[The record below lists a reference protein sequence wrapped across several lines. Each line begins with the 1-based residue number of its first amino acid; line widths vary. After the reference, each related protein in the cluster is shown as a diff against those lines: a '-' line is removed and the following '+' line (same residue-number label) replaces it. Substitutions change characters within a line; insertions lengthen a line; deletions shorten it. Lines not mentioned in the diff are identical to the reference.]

1 METRIAFFMK
11 PRISA
16 KFRSQ
21 RAFAKAAHPKQ
32 GADAAAAHLALILSG
47 ARPAPVEHLEAWVRT
62 LELDSS
68 GTEELSFLAGLTHL
82 PEPLHPLFVRLFN
95 ESRISRG
102 LNPLTA

>member
-1 METRIAFFMK
+1 MVTQLAKYMK

-21 RAFAKAAHPKQ
+21 RAFAKAVQPEQ

-47 ARPAPVEHLEAWVRT
+47 ARPAPVEHLEAWVRA

-68 GTEELSFLAGLTHL
+68 GTEEISFLAGLTHL
-82 PEPLHPLFVRLFN
+82 PEQLHPLFIRLFD
-95 ESRISRG
+95 ESRASRG
-102 LNPLTA
+102 LPPLAR